1 MTVLFFMF
9 FAITLVGLFA
19 GLSGWKRPDGLTSR
33 RQVMRFRASIVV
45 TSLVVFVLVPLP
57 FSGQRIYGFSFMSY
71 YHGIGV
77 ILLWTIHFAV
87 SAKSEYWAKVAIAAA
102 TLLPVWWIMF
112 MEPLARL
119 YRITMT
125 H

>member
-1 MTVLFFMF
+1 MTVLFLLF
-9 FAITLVGLFA
+9 FAITLVGFFK
-19 GLSGWKRPDGLTSR
+19 GFSGWKPPDELTSR

-57 FSGQRIYGFSFMSY
+57 FSGQQLYGFSFMSY

-87 SAKSEYWAKVAIAAA
+87 SAKSEYWAKAAIAAA
-102 TLLPVWWIMF
+102 TLLPVWWFTF
-112 MEPLARL
+112 MEPLAGL

-125 H
+125 N